1 MSQSIYYKNHKENI
15 NKFNI
20 YELSQKIPNH
30 CFVKSPIIGTYYI
43 LRDFL
48 LWYSTYYVFEYYT
61 NHSTPYM
68 LLYWTFSGFWIW
80 CQFMN
85 GHDCG
90 HGSFS
95 NSYVLNNIMGHLTHT
110 PLLTPF
116 NTWAESHRRHHI
128 GHNHINNDYSHDWIS
143 YDNREN
149 KSIVTK
155 IFQYTGIIQ
164 LIGWFSYMAG
174 GVDGGHWLPFGGR
187 LWNENYSVSKF
198 RHSVFSS
205 SLVFLQFYYILK
217 LCNFDLSTFIV
228 YYGVPWIIFS
238 SWLVTVTYLQ
248 HHDDT
253 IEETVI
259 YGDES
264 WTYVAGALQTVD
276 RSYGPIIDNLTH
288 NITNCHIIHHVF
300 YTKIPHYHLEEATT
314 HLYKY
319 LDEKGIMYK
328 YRYTPN
334 FFYTAYKSI
343 FLHFKEGVLVN

>member
-1 MSQSIYYKNHKENI
+1 M
-15 NKFNI
+15 
-20 YELSQKIPNH
+20 
-30 CFVKSPIIGTYYI
+30 
-43 LRDFL
+43 
-48 LWYSTYYVFEYYT
+48 
-61 NHSTPYM
+61 
-68 LLYWTFSGFWIW
+68 
-80 CQFMN
+80 
-85 GHDCG
+85 
-90 HGSFS
+90 
-95 NSYVLNNIMGHLTHT
+95 MGV
-110 PLLTPF
+110 
-116 NTWAESHRRHHI
+116 
-128 GHNHINNDYSHDWIS
+128 G
-143 YDNREN
+143 
-149 KSIVTK
+149 
-155 IFQYTGIIQ
+155 
-164 LIGWFSYMAG
+164 
-174 GVDGGHWLPFGGR
+174 DGGHWLPFGGR

-205 SLVFLQFYYILK
+205 SLVFLHFYYILL
-217 LCNFDLSTFIV
+217 LCNFDVLTFVV

-276 RSYGPIIDNLTH
+276 RSYGWIIDNLTH